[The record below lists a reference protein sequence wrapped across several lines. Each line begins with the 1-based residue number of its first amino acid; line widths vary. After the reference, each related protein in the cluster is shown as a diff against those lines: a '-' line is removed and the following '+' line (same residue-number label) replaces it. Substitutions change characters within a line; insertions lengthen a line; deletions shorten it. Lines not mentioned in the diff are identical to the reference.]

1 MRAFI
6 GFCRETEPIGYDRE
20 MIEREI
26 YKEICCKELVHT
38 VMKTEKSC
46 DLSSASYRPRKASSV
61 LPADSEGL
69 GSGRIDG
76 VSPSPEAG
84 ED

>member
-1 MRAFI
+1 
-6 GFCRETEPIGYDRE
+6 
-20 MIEREI
+20 MIDTYI

-38 VMKTEKSC
+38 LMKTEKSC

-61 LPADSEGL
+61 VPTDSEGL
-69 GSGRIDG
+69 QTRRISGI
-76 VSPSPEAG
+76 SPNPGAG

>member
-1 MRAFI
+1 
-6 GFCRETEPIGYDRE
+6 

-46 DLSSASYRPRKASSV
+46 DLSSASYKPRKASRV
-61 LPADSEGL
+61 VPTDSEGL
-69 GSGRIDG
+69 RTGRISG
-76 VSPSPEAG
+76 VSPNAEAG